1 MKKLLAIIVLGLLW
15 SNFSFARSFQEPGHF
30 WQNSPDPSGWWGIL
44 FWGAIFAL
52 FYFGRGK

>member
-1 MKKLLAIIVLGLLW
+1 MVLGLLW

-30 WQNSPDPSGWWGIL
+30 WQNSSDPSGWWGIL